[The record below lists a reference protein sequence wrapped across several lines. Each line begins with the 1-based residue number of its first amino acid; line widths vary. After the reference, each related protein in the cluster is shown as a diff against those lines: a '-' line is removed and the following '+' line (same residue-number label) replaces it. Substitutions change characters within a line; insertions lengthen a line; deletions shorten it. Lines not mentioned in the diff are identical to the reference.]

1 MGKSCAFSL
10 ALRWFCSER
19 MVVRREGAKGA
30 PFTWFDIGGN
40 YAGLNRGDGAVPGI
54 LMHKETTQTVA

>member
-1 MGKSCAFSL
+1 
-10 ALRWFCSER
+10 